1 MQGLPIATEKH
12 KHNITGSRLFSKK
25 KLELLT
31 GSWALNGNIFFEL
44 FLGNLDKN
52 MTSVGYKRERN
63 NKQSE
68 TEW

>member
-1 MQGLPIATEKH
+1 MQGLPIAMEKH
-12 KHNITGSRLFSKK
+12 EHNISRLFGKK

-44 FLGNLDKN
+44 FLGNLDEN
-52 MTSVGYKRERN
+52 MTSLGYKRERN